1 MTQRWARV
9 GRNDHVRVC
18 VCACVRV
25 TTRVEGSQPNAPVVE
40 KDPRC
45 FQGLRVCVV
54 PYTSSEL
61 VVHEVLELDVLV
73 HGEGL
78 GLLENG
84 HDLLLLHFALQ
95 VAWPHT
101 QEKRERSGECCAL
114 SDPQNDTDGWIRS
127 SRSGAPSNSCALTF
141 QGRDAV
147 KDHDGLEVPVG
158 FANHPGG
165 PHVSWN
171 FLLHHL
177 IGLAKELVHLDAGG
191 LVGNLALDHTADL
204 AQIEGNGKGGGVGGD
219 AGGSQTRVS
228 RIARVGS
235 SGPRSRWWWM
245 VSPTKIQPSPGFS
258 SGPRPPLRIRLT
270 LLTGISAYALTDCLC
285 ALLATTPLRPR
296 DLLVAART
304 VFESMMMMMGLQVSL
319 GLTSSFSI
327 PRLLPRVRFCPN
339 VSPIFV
345 SFFPLC
351 GLPKVDLDHREPSWI
366 RSIKAL
372 EVVEEDKHTR
382 ERQCLWAL
390 RQYTSFLSFLVAAAT
405 LL

>member
-204 AQIEGNGKGGGVGGD
+204 AQIEGNGKGGGGGRCRRKSD
-219 AGGSQTRVS
+219 ASFSHRARWEFGAAVAVVVDGVPHEDPAL
-228 RIARVGS
+228 ARVQF
-235 SGPRSRWWWM
+235 RS
-245 VSPTKIQPSPGFS
+245 SPTSPDQTHLVDWDLGVRPDGLPLRSVGDDASKAEGPPGRGADGVRKHDDDDGFTGFS
-258 SGPRPPLRIRLT
+258 WPHVVVLNSSP
-270 LLTGISAYALTDCLC
+270 SS
-285 ALLATTPLRPR
+285 
-296 DLLVAART
+296 
-304 VFESMMMMMGLQVSL
+304 ES
-319 GLTSSFSI
+319 SI
-327 PRLLPRVRFCPN
+327 LP
-339 VSPIFV
+339 
-345 SFFPLC
+345 
-351 GLPKVDLDHREPSWI
+351 
-366 RSIKAL
+366 
-372 EVVEEDKHTR
+372 
-382 ERQCLWAL
+382 
-390 RQYTSFLSFLVAAAT
+390 
-405 LL
+405 

>member
-204 AQIEGNGKGGGVGGD
+204 AQIEGNGNGVGWGRCRRKSD
-219 AGGSQTRVS
+219 ASFSHRARWEFGAAVAVVVDGVPHEDPAL
-228 RIARVGS
+228 ARVQF
-235 SGPRSRWWWM
+235 RS
-245 VSPTKIQPSPGFS
+245 SPTSPV
-258 SGPRPPLRIRLT
+258 RLT

-285 ALLATTPLRPR
+285 ALLATLPLRPR

>member
-1 MTQRWARV
+1 M
-9 GRNDHVRVC
+9 
-18 VCACVRV
+18 
-25 TTRVEGSQPNAPVVE
+25 
-40 KDPRC
+40 
-45 FQGLRVCVV
+45 
-54 PYTSSEL
+54 
-61 VVHEVLELDVLV
+61 
-73 HGEGL
+73 
-78 GLLENG
+78 
-84 HDLLLLHFALQ
+84 
-95 VAWPHT
+95 
-101 QEKRERSGECCAL
+101 
-114 SDPQNDTDGWIRS
+114 GW
-127 SRSGAPSNSCALTF
+127 
-141 QGRDAV
+141 
-147 KDHDGLEVPVG
+147 
-158 FANHPGG
+158 GG
-165 PHVSWN
+165 
-171 FLLHHL
+171 
-177 IGLAKELVHLDAGG
+177 D
-191 LVGNLALDHTADL
+191 
-204 AQIEGNGKGGGVGGD
+204 D

>member
-1 MTQRWARV
+1 M
-9 GRNDHVRVC
+9 
-18 VCACVRV
+18 
-25 TTRVEGSQPNAPVVE
+25 
-40 KDPRC
+40 
-45 FQGLRVCVV
+45 
-54 PYTSSEL
+54 
-61 VVHEVLELDVLV
+61 
-73 HGEGL
+73 
-78 GLLENG
+78 
-84 HDLLLLHFALQ
+84 
-95 VAWPHT
+95 
-101 QEKRERSGECCAL
+101 
-114 SDPQNDTDGWIRS
+114 GW
-127 SRSGAPSNSCALTF
+127 
-141 QGRDAV
+141 
-147 KDHDGLEVPVG
+147 
-158 FANHPGG
+158 GG
-165 PHVSWN
+165 
-171 FLLHHL
+171 
-177 IGLAKELVHLDAGG
+177 D
-191 LVGNLALDHTADL
+191 
-204 AQIEGNGKGGGVGGD
+204 D

-285 ALLATTPLRPR
+285 ALLATLPLRPR

-390 RQYTSFLSFLVAAAT
+390 RQYTFFLSFLVAAAT

>member
-1 MTQRWARV
+1 M
-9 GRNDHVRVC
+9 GR
-18 VCACVRV
+18 
-25 TTRVEGSQPNAPVVE
+25 
-40 KDPRC
+40 
-45 FQGLRVCVV
+45 
-54 PYTSSEL
+54 
-61 VVHEVLELDVLV
+61 
-73 HGEGL
+73 
-78 GLLENG
+78 
-84 HDLLLLHFALQ
+84 
-95 VAWPHT
+95 
-101 QEKRERSGECCAL
+101 
-114 SDPQNDTDGWIRS
+114 
-127 SRSGAPSNSCALTF
+127 
-141 QGRDAV
+141 
-147 KDHDGLEVPVG
+147 
-158 FANHPGG
+158 
-165 PHVSWN
+165 
-171 FLLHHL
+171 
-177 IGLAKELVHLDAGG
+177 
-191 LVGNLALDHTADL
+191 
-204 AQIEGNGKGGGVGGD
+204 GVGGD

-327 PRLLPRVRFCPN
+327 PP
-339 VSPIFV
+339 
-345 SFFPLC
+345 FFPDFDFALTS
-351 GLPKVDLDHREPSWI
+351 HRFSFLSFPCVVWVAESGFGSSEPSWI
-366 RSIKAL
+366 RSIKPFG
-372 EVVEEDKHTR
+372 ESDVVEEDKHTR

>member
-177 IGLAKELVHLDAGG
+177 IDRK
-191 LVGNLALDHTADL
+191 
-204 AQIEGNGKGGGVGGD
+204 
-219 AGGSQTRVS
+219 S
-228 RIARVGS
+228 
-235 SGPRSRWWWM
+235 
-245 VSPTKIQPSPGFS
+245 
-258 SGPRPPLRIRLT
+258 
-270 LLTGISAYALTDCLC
+270 
-285 ALLATTPLRPR
+285 
-296 DLLVAART
+296 
-304 VFESMMMMMGLQVSL
+304 
-319 GLTSSFSI
+319 
-327 PRLLPRVRFCPN
+327 
-339 VSPIFV
+339 
-345 SFFPLC
+345 
-351 GLPKVDLDHREPSWI
+351 
-366 RSIKAL
+366 
-372 EVVEEDKHTR
+372 VV
-382 ERQCLWAL
+382 
-390 RQYTSFLSFLVAAAT
+390 
-405 LL
+405 